1 MTSLTIIASIEG
13 LLVFV
18 VIVLL
23 SALSNWLKQRKELEQ
38 QRRRNLPGPSMVTKQ
53 SPQAQAPP
61 TGQPTHPAPPPK
73 LDWEEQLRRLLEGD
87 IGAPEPEVV
96 PEPTPTSAEPPPK
109 KAVPPPLIAQTGP
122 MKPEEHVQ
130 RPQAVSGAPARQPEA
145 APAPMSPAPSP
156 HPQSEQSYTGTSVS
170 SELAKLE
177 ASAAAYK
184 RAAELAAQTA
194 AKLEEI
200 ARLRGVGG
208 YERSRV
214 PTGGV
219 SPEVLQVREML
230 GNPRSASQALIAAV
244 ILGPPRA
251 LKETPGE
258 LWASP

>member
-1 MTSLTIIASIEG
+1 MTLLTIIASIEG

-23 SALSNWLKQRKELEQ
+23 SALSNWLKQKKELEQ
-38 QRRRNLPGPSMVTKQ
+38 QRRRNLQGPPVVAGR
-53 SPQAQAPP
+53 SPQ
-61 TGQPTHPAPPPK
+61 GRPAPTSQPPQPVLPPK

-87 IGAPEPEVV
+87 VGAPEPEVV
-96 PEPTPTSAEPPPK
+96 AEPVPTSAEPAPK
-109 KAVPPPLIAQTGP
+109 KSVPPPLIPQTGP
-122 MKPEEHVQ
+122 MKPQEHVQ
-130 RPQAVSGAPARQPEA
+130 QAPAERGVPPGPSQV
-145 APAPMSPAPSP
+145 APSP
-156 HPQSEQSYTGTSVS
+156 VSPAASPPAKAEQPYTGTSVS
-170 SELAKLE
+170 AELAKLE

-208 YERSRV
+208 YARSRV

-219 SPEVLQVREML
+219 SPEVQQVREML

-258 LWASP
+258 LWAAP

>member
-1 MTSLTIIASIEG
+1 MTLLTIIASIEG
-13 LLVFV
+13 LLVFL

-23 SALSNWLKQRKELEQ
+23 SALSNWLKQKKELEQ
-38 QRRRNLPGPSMVTKQ
+38 QRRRNLQGPPMVTRR
-53 SPQAQAPP
+53 SPQGQLPP
-61 TGQPTHPAPPPK
+61 TVQPPQPAPPPK

-87 IGAPEPEVV
+87 VGAPEPEVV
-96 PEPTPTSAEPPPK
+96 PEQMPTGAEPSQQTP
-109 KAVPPPLIAQTGP
+109 VPPPLIPQAGP
-122 MKPEEHVQ
+122 TKPQEHVQ
-130 RPQAVSGAPARQPEA
+130 RAPTEQGAPVRPSQPAPTPVSPA
-145 APAPMSPAPSP
+145 APP
-156 HPQSEQSYTGTSVS
+156 HSKAEESYTGTSVTA
-170 SELAKLE
+170 ELAKLE

-194 AKLEEI
+194 ARLEEI

-219 SPEVLQVREML
+219 SPEVQQVREML

-258 LWASP
+258 LWAAP